1 MYSVDIAVDK
11 IDQVKKGKEMLGSQ
25 EYQLLVKDTQL
36 FDRDYLFRCFRMSP
50 VLFEELLCL
59 VALHISEKKTK
70 LRELISP
77 SECISV
83 TLRYPVTADTF
94 VTIGASYRMGHSA
107 ISQTIPGTCNVLW
120 NILLEKKYIDVPKT
134 ERQWY
139 EIADGFYKNWNFPNL
154 VTFSFRIS
162 VFSITRKP

>member
-1 MYSVDIAVDK
+1 MDK

-59 VALHISEKKTK
+59 VALHISKKKTK
-70 LRELISP
+70 LRELITP

-94 VTIGASYRMGHSA
+94 ET
-107 ISQTIPGTCNVLW
+107 
-120 NILLEKKYIDVPKT
+120 ET

-139 EIADGFYKNWNFPNL
+139 EIADGFYKTWNFPNL

-162 VFSITRKP
+162 VFSISRKP